1 MKARTLNIVTVRAH
15 PNIAFIKYWGNADET
30 LRLPANPSISMN
42 LDGVYTETRVRWD
55 DQAAS
60 DTLMLN
66 GRQADTPETAR
77 VITHLDA
84 IRQRTGATGYAHVET
99 SNNFPTGAGIASS
112 ASGFAALTL
121 AATAAAGINLTEIEL
136 SCLARLGSGS
146 AARSIPGGFV
156 EWITGDTHE
165 ASFAQSF
172 APTEHWELAD
182 VITIVNKEHK
192 RIGSKHGHML
202 ALTSDLQPARV
213 AGAFERFVICK
224 RAVLERDFATFA
236 EVVELDS
243 TIMHA
248 VMMTSNPPLFYW
260 EPASLAIMKQVRE
273 WREAGLHVCYTLDA
287 GPNVHCLCLEKDV
300 PRVVELL
307 HAVPG
312 VIETRIARPGVGAKI
327 ISMDSIS

>member
-1 MKARTLNIVTVRAH
+1 MKTVTVRAH
-15 PNIAFIKYWGNADET
+15 PNIAFIKYWGNADEI

-42 LDGVYTETRVRWD
+42 LDGVYTETTVRWD
-55 DQAAS
+55 VYAAS
-60 DTLMLN
+60 DTLVLN
-66 GRQADTPETAR
+66 GRQAEANELAR
-77 VITHLDA
+77 VVSYLDA
-84 IRQRTGATGYAHVET
+84 VRQRTGITGRAHIET
-99 SNNFPTGAGIASS
+99 ANNFPTGAGIASS

-121 AATAAAGINLTEIEL
+121 AATTAAGLSLPEIEL
-136 SCLARLGSGS
+136 SRLARLGSGS

-156 EWITGDTHE
+156 EWLTGDTHE

-182 VITIVNKEHK
+182 VIAIVSKEHK
-192 RIGSKHGHML
+192 RVGSKHGHTL

-213 AGAFERFVICK
+213 TGAFDRFTICK
-224 RAVLERDFATFA
+224 RAVLDRDFATFA

-260 EPASLAIMKQVRE
+260 EPASLTIMKQVRE
-273 WREAGLHVCYTLDA
+273 WREAGLNVCYTLDA
-287 GPNVHCLCLEKDV
+287 GPNVHCLCLEKDA

-307 HAVPG
+307 QSIHG
-312 VIETRIARPGVGAKI
+312 VLETRIARPGSGARI
-327 ISMDSIS
+327 ISMDT